1 MWVSDI
7 VILFCKNNMVSKFLI
22 CMVEVNKNW
31 FIVLNFVFRIY
42 DIIGFKIKDDAFV
55 FVFRNIVGSVGILY
69 V

>member
-31 FIVLNFVFRIY
+31 FIVLNSVFRIY
-42 DIIGFKIKDDAFV
+42 DIIGFKIKDDVFV

>member
-42 DIIGFKIKDDAFV
+42 DIIGFKIKDDVFV

>member
-1 MWVSDI
+1 
-7 VILFCKNNMVSKFLI
+7 MVSKFLI

-42 DIIGFKIKDDAFV
+42 DIIGFKIKDDVFV